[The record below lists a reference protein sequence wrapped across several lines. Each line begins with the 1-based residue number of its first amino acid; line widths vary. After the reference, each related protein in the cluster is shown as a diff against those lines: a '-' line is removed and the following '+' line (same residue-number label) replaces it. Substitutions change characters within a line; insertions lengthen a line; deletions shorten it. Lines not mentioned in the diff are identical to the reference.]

1 MITNLYSCI
10 LQHKTKIIME
20 TYIPKNSINTP
31 LQVTEDDLVQE
42 LQEYKRDNARLR
54 QNNETYK
61 LQYIELREK
70 LYKILET
77 TSNSE
82 EL

>member
-1 MITNLYSCI
+1 
-10 LQHKTKIIME
+10 ME

-31 LQVTEDDLVQE
+31 LQLTQDDLVQE

-70 LYKILET
+70 LYKLLET
-77 TSNSE
+77 TK
-82 EL
+82 L

>member
-1 MITNLYSCI
+1 
-10 LQHKTKIIME
+10 ME

-31 LQVTEDDLVQE
+31 LQLSQDDLVQE

-54 QNNETYK
+54 KNNETYK

-70 LYKILET
+70 LKQLLESTKI
-77 TSNSE
+77 
-82 EL
+82 

>member
-1 MITNLYSCI
+1 
-10 LQHKTKIIME
+10 ME

-31 LQVTEDDLVQE
+31 LQLTQDDLVQE

-54 QNNETYK
+54 KNNEIYK

>member
-1 MITNLYSCI
+1 
-10 LQHKTKIIME
+10 ME

-31 LQVTEDDLVQE
+31 LQITEDELVQE

-70 LYKILET
+70 LKQLLET
-77 TSNSE
+77 TK
-82 EL
+82 L

>member
-1 MITNLYSCI
+1 
-10 LQHKTKIIME
+10 ME

-31 LQVTEDDLVQE
+31 LQITQDDLVQE

-70 LYKILET
+70 LYKLLET
-77 TSNSE
+77 TK
-82 EL
+82 L

>member
-1 MITNLYSCI
+1 
-10 LQHKTKIIME
+10 ME

-31 LQVTEDDLVQE
+31 LQLTEDELVQK

-61 LQYIELREK
+61 LQYIEMREK
-70 LYKILET
+70 LLKLLET
-77 TSNSE
+77 TKI
-82 EL
+82 

>member
-1 MITNLYSCI
+1 
-10 LQHKTKIIME
+10 ME

-31 LQVTEDDLVQE
+31 LQLSQDDLVQE

-70 LYKILET
+70 LKQLLESTKI
-77 TSNSE
+77 
-82 EL
+82 

>member
-1 MITNLYSCI
+1 
-10 LQHKTKIIME
+10 ME

-31 LQVTEDDLVQE
+31 LQITEDELVQE

-70 LYKILET
+70 LKQLLET
-77 TSNSE
+77 TKI
-82 EL
+82 

>member
-1 MITNLYSCI
+1 
-10 LQHKTKIIME
+10 ME

-31 LQVTEDDLVQE
+31 LQLSQEDLVQE

-70 LYKILET
+70 LYKLLEST
-77 TSNSE
+77 K
-82 EL
+82 L

>member
-1 MITNLYSCI
+1 
-10 LQHKTKIIME
+10 ME

-31 LQVTEDDLVQE
+31 LQLTQDELVQE

-70 LYKILET
+70 LKQLLET
-77 TSNSE
+77 TK
-82 EL
+82 L

>member
-1 MITNLYSCI
+1 
-10 LQHKTKIIME
+10 ME

-31 LQVTEDDLVQE
+31 LQLTQDDLVQK

-70 LYKILET
+70 LYKLLET
-77 TSNSE
+77 TK
-82 EL
+82 L

>member
-1 MITNLYSCI
+1 
-10 LQHKTKIIME
+10 ME

-31 LQVTEDDLVQE
+31 LQLSQEDLVQE

-54 QNNETYK
+54 KNNEIYK

-70 LYKILET
+70 LYKLLET
-77 TSNSE
+77 TK
-82 EL
+82 L

>member
-1 MITNLYSCI
+1 
-10 LQHKTKIIME
+10 ME

-31 LQVTEDDLVQE
+31 LQVTEDELVQK

-61 LQYIELREK
+61 LHYIELREK
-70 LYKILET
+70 LYKLLET
-77 TSNSE
+77 TKLKLWKIILRNS
-82 EL
+82 LN

>member
-1 MITNLYSCI
+1 
-10 LQHKTKIIME
+10 ME

-31 LQVTEDDLVQE
+31 LQLSQEDLVQE

-54 QNNETYK
+54 QNNEIYK

>member
-1 MITNLYSCI
+1 
-10 LQHKTKIIME
+10 ME
-20 TYIPKNSINTP
+20 TCIPKNSINTP
-31 LQVTEDDLVQE
+31 LQITEDELVQE

-70 LYKILET
+70 LKQLLET
-77 TSNSE
+77 TK
-82 EL
+82 L

>member
-1 MITNLYSCI
+1 
-10 LQHKTKIIME
+10 ME

-31 LQVTEDDLVQE
+31 LQLSQEDLVQE

-61 LQYIELREK
+61 LKYIEIREK
-70 LYKILET
+70 LYKLLET
-77 TSNSE
+77 TKI
-82 EL
+82 

>member
-1 MITNLYSCI
+1 
-10 LQHKTKIIME
+10 ME

-31 LQVTEDDLVQE
+31 LQISQEDLVQE

-61 LQYIELREK
+61 LQYIEIREK
-70 LYKILET
+70 LKQLLET
-77 TSNSE
+77 TK
-82 EL
+82 L

>member
-1 MITNLYSCI
+1 
-10 LQHKTKIIME
+10 ME

-31 LQVTEDDLVQE
+31 LQLTEDELVQK

-70 LYKILET
+70 LYKLLET
-77 TSNSE
+77 TK
-82 EL
+82 L

>member
-1 MITNLYSCI
+1 
-10 LQHKTKIIME
+10 ME

-31 LQVTEDDLVQE
+31 LQLSQDDLVQE

-70 LYKILET
+70 LYKLLET
-77 TSNSE
+77 TKI
-82 EL
+82 

>member
-1 MITNLYSCI
+1 
-10 LQHKTKIIME
+10 ME

-31 LQVTEDDLVQE
+31 LQITEDELVQE

-70 LYKILET
+70 LYKLLET
-77 TSNSE
+77 TKI
-82 EL
+82 

>member
-1 MITNLYSCI
+1 
-10 LQHKTKIIME
+10 ME

-31 LQVTEDDLVQE
+31 LQLSQEDLVQE

-70 LYKILET
+70 LKQLLEST
-77 TSNSE
+77 K
-82 EL
+82 L

>member
-1 MITNLYSCI
+1 
-10 LQHKTKIIME
+10 ME

-31 LQVTEDDLVQE
+31 LQITQDDLVQE

-70 LYKILET
+70 LKQLLEST
-77 TSNSE
+77 K
-82 EL
+82 L